1 MSAGSPKF
9 TISRVAALSLVSL
22 WLAGCTSSNNA
33 PAPVSS
39 VGGNSGS
46 STGNSSGGML
56 ITPPPKMGTTTQQ
69 TPQIQPVQRP
79 VTQPVQIQPV
89 DQPVQTENGRI
100 VYNRKYGNIPKG
112 SYTGGSTYRVKRG
125 DTLFYIAWITGN
137 DFRDLAQRNNVQAP
151 YGLEVGQTLQVG
163 NNTGAP
169 LTPGNTVSVADV
181 TAQNNS
187 VTPAQKSST
196 VVASQPTITYSEDS
210 GEQSANKMLPNNKGA
225 AAVVTAPVTA
235 PVVSSTVPVAS
246 SMTSSSPISSWRW
259 PTEGKVIENFSSSE
273 GGNKGVDIAGSKG
286 QAIIATADG
295 RVVYAGN
302 ALRGYGNLII
312 IKHNDDYLSAY
323 AHNDTMLVREQQE
336 VKAGQKIGCLGQGS
350 RVGATFMSQN
360 TLKVHDLNE
369 DAEFDENGAEVFD
382 EKALVEEEP
391 SDNDL
396 AEEELLSQGATQ
408 RVLDATQLYLGEIG
422 YSPLLTAEEEVYF
435 ARRALR
441 GDVASRRRMIESNL
455 RLVVKIARRYS
466 NRGLA
471 LLDLIEEGNL
481 GLIRAVEKFDPERG
495 FRFSTYATWW
505 IRQTIERAIMNQT
518 RTIRLPIHI
527 VKELN
532 VYLRTA
538 RELSHKLDHEP
549 SAEEIAEQLD
559 KPVDDVSR
567 MLRLNERITS
577 VDTPLG
583 GDSEKALLDILAD
596 EKDNGPE
603 DTTQDDDMK
612 QSIVKWLFE
621 LNAKQREVLARRFGL
636 LGYEAA
642 TLEDVGREIG
652 LTRERVRQIQ
662 VEGLRRLR
670 EILQGQGLNIE
681 ALFRE

>member
-1 MSAGSPKF
+1 
-9 TISRVAALSLVSL
+9 
-22 WLAGCTSSNNA
+22 
-33 PAPVSS
+33 
-39 VGGNSGS
+39 
-46 STGNSSGGML
+46 
-56 ITPPPKMGTTTQQ
+56 
-69 TPQIQPVQRP
+69 
-79 VTQPVQIQPV
+79 
-89 DQPVQTENGRI
+89 
-100 VYNRKYGNIPKG
+100 
-112 SYTGGSTYRVKRG
+112 
-125 DTLFYIAWITGN
+125 
-137 DFRDLAQRNNVQAP
+137 
-151 YGLEVGQTLQVG
+151 
-163 NNTGAP
+163 
-169 LTPGNTVSVADV
+169 
-181 TAQNNS
+181 
-187 VTPAQKSST
+187 
-196 VVASQPTITYSEDS
+196 
-210 GEQSANKMLPNNKGA
+210 
-225 AAVVTAPVTA
+225 
-235 PVVSSTVPVAS
+235 
-246 SMTSSSPISSWRW
+246 
-259 PTEGKVIENFSSSE
+259 
-273 GGNKGVDIAGSKG
+273 
-286 QAIIATADG
+286 
-295 RVVYAGN
+295 
-302 ALRGYGNLII
+302 
-312 IKHNDDYLSAY
+312 
-323 AHNDTMLVREQQE
+323 
-336 VKAGQKIGCLGQGS
+336 
-350 RVGATFMSQN
+350 MSQN

-369 DAEFDENGAEVFD
+369 DAEFDENGIEVFD

-391 SDNDL
+391 SDSDL

-596 EKDNGPE
+596 
-603 DTTQDDDMK
+603 DMK